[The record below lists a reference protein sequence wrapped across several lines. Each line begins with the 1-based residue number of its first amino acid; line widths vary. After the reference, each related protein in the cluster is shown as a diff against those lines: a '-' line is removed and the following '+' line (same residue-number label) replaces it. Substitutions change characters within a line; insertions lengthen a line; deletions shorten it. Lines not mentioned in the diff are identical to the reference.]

1 MIRITQ
7 QVNRGPN
14 KTTTA
19 QKLLRYKDQL
29 LRFSQAFTK
38 ILTVL
43 LS

>member
-7 QVNRGPN
+7 QVNQGPN
-14 KTTTA
+14 KTMIA

-29 LRFSQAFTK
+29 LRFAQAFTK